1 MAGRPSLRWQLL
13 LLGAFLS
20 LLDPARAQTR
30 YSVPEGLEPGSFV
43 GNIAKDLGV
52 DVRSLSARSLRL
64 VSEGGR
70 QHFQVNL
77 ADGVLLVNEKLD
89 REALCGRSSTC
100 SLQLQLVLESPLQ
113 LHRVEVEILDVND
126 NAPQF
131 PKKEVSLEITEV
143 ANPGTRLPL
152 EVAEDPDMGSNS
164 ISTYELSASDHFAL
178 SINVRGDGVKMPEIV
193 LEKALDREK
202 VAAHHLTLTALDGG
216 NPVRSG
222 TARIT
227 VHVLDANDNPP
238 ACDPPISKVFLEE
251 NVLSGTLV
259 TQLNVT
265 DLDEGLNGQVEYSF
279 KTSNNAPD
287 TFLRLFSLDPQTG
300 QITTKAPLDYENS
313 SAYEITIRARDKGSP
328 AMEGHCS
335 LRVELVDVNDNSP
348 DIVLTSLS
356 SPVQEDAPPGTVI
369 ALIGAK
375 DSDSGENGHV
385 HLQISNDLPFK
396 LVSSF
401 KGHYSLVTAGPL
413 DREKAAGYN
422 ITVTATDA
430 GSPRRST
437 EQTIFLQISDVND
450 NVPRFSSP
458 SYTAHI
464 QENTL
469 PGASVF
475 SVSASDPDVGTN
487 SKLSYSILDTGT
499 QDVPISTYF
508 HINPE
513 NGTIYALRALDYEQD
528 KVFQVPVEVQDAGSP
543 ALSSTAMLHLFV
555 LDQND
560 NAPTIVYPPVPRGSA
575 FQQTVPSSAE
585 PGYLVAKIVAVD
597 ADSGHNAWLSYQL
610 QETSEPCP
618 FRVELRSGE
627 IRITEALRESE
638 APHRLVV
645 QVRDN
650 GIPSLS
656 ASVALVISPEEN
668 AVQDFAK
675 ALDLPKLPS
684 RASSVT
690 LYLIISLVAISLV
703 SCVMLA
709 VLGTRCL
716 KSVSTAAG
724 WPLSH
729 CCRRTGRKSTS
740 NFPGQLNPDGFIKY
754 LDVGGAGLVSQAQ
767 QYKSCFSPMS
777 DQGDFLFI
785 RPFSHSTTG
794 ESMAAFDQVASAL
807 VSPCDGQAQPNPDWR
822 FSQAQRPGTSGS
834 QNGEEGGAWP
844 NNQFDTEML
853 QAMILA
859 SANEAADGNSTLGG
873 GAGTMGLS
881 TRYGP
886 QFTLQHVPDYR
897 QNVYIPG
904 STATLSNSSGKRD
917 GKSSGSSGGNKK
929 KSGKKEKK

>member
-1 MAGRPSLRWQLL
+1 HGPLAKKSAWSLGLL
-13 LLGAFLS
+13 PFFSLCLFLHS
-20 LLDPARAQTR
+20 SSAQIR
-30 YSVPEGLEPGSFV
+30 YSIPEELTRGAFV
-43 GNIAKDLGV
+43 GNIAKDLGTNV
-52 DVRSLSARSLRL
+52 AKLAAANLQVLSDSD
-64 VSEGGR
+64 S
-70 QHFQVNL
+70 QYFSVN
-77 ADGVLLVNEKLD
+77 VNTGIIVVNDRID
-89 REALCGRSSTC
+89 REWLCGQNSRC
-100 SLQLQLVLESPLQ
+100 F
-113 LHRVEVEILDVND
+113 LHLKLAIENPVEFYRIEVEILDIND
-126 NAPQF
+126 NPPEF
-131 PKKEVSLEITEV
+131 PSSEIALQIYELASLGARFPIHQ
-143 ANPGTRLPL
+143 AQ
-152 EVAEDPDMGSNS
+152 DPDVGSNALQ
-164 ISTYELSASDHFAL
+164 TYHLSANENFNL
-178 SINVRGDGVKMPEIV
+178 NVKARTDGSKFPELV
-193 LEKALDREK
+193 LERALDREHRA
-202 VAAHHLTLTALDGG
+202 VHHLVLTAEDGG
-216 NPVRSG
+216 SPPRSSK
-222 TARIT
+222 TRIA
-227 VHVLDANDNPP
+227 VQVLDANDNHP
-238 ACDPPISKVFLEE
+238 VFDKPSYQARLVE
-251 NVLSGTLV
+251 NSPSGTLV
-259 TQLNVT
+259 IKLNAT
-265 DLDEGLNGQVEYSF
+265 DVDAGPNGDVRYSLG
-279 KTSNNAPD
+279 SHNSEA
-287 TFLRLFSLDPQTG
+287 LRRIFSIDDQTG
-300 QITTKAPLDYENS
+300 EIRVQGNLDFEEDS
-313 SAYEITIRARDKGSP
+313 SAYEITVRARDKGSP

-369 ALIGAK
+369 ALFGAK

-422 ITVTATDA
+422 ITVMATDA

-458 SYTAHI
+458 SYTSHI

-475 SVSASDPDVGTN
+475 SVSASDPDVGAN
-487 SKLSYSILDTGT
+487 SKLSYSILDTGM
-499 QDVPISTYF
+499 QDVPISAYF

-560 NAPTIVYPPVPRGSA
+560 NAPTIVYPPVPRGSV

-585 PGYLVAKIVAVD
+585 PGYLVTKIVAVD

-627 IRITEALRESE
+627 IRITEALRESG

-650 GIPSLS
+650 GTPSLS
-656 ASVALVISPEEN
+656 TSVALVISPEEN

-716 KSVSTAAG
+716 KSGSTAAG

-729 CCRRTGRKSTS
+729 CCRRTGRKSAS

-767 QYKSCFSPMS
+767 HYKSCFSPMS

-785 RPFSHSTTG
+785 KPFSHSTTG
-794 ESMAAFDQVASAL
+794 DSIAAFDQVASAL
-807 VSPCDGQAQPNPDWR
+807 VTRDRGKSRASN
-822 FSQAQRPGTSGS
+822 TSGP
-834 QNGEEGGAWP
+834 EP
-844 NNQFDTEML
+844 
-853 QAMILA
+853 
-859 SANEAADGNSTLGG
+859 
-873 GAGTMGLS
+873 
-881 TRYGP
+881 
-886 QFTLQHVPDYR
+886 
-897 QNVYIPG
+897 
-904 STATLSNSSGKRD
+904 
-917 GKSSGSSGGNKK
+917 
-929 KSGKKEKK
+929 